1 MSSRTRCH
9 ECNDRTGA
17 VTVQAASVGVAGAA
31 PRPVRRLTLRRAIG
45 ALVAI
50 AAAALTVQVLVN
62 SRGELLAAADDLTAV
77 SPGWLVVAVL
87 AELLSYGCLA
97 AAQHRLLTTGGVQVG
112 LAPLTALAIA
122 AQAGANCLPGG
133 VAVSTAVAFRRL
145 SRRGVPTALCGWM
158 LSISTLL
165 YAAALGVLA
174 LLGAQVAGDA
184 SAAVPDLRPV
194 SLAVVGVVGVSA
206 LVLVALRDRHLPSR
220 LLGWVVTCADTLL
233 AAVRHRPA
241 HPAGTGPGVIWV
253 QQLRAVRPGP
263 GRLLTVSALLV
274 GCWLADGLCL
284 ALAFYALGGGPP
296 WRGLLLAYCAAQ
308 LAASLPITPGGLGV
322 VEGSLTVALV
332 AYGGA
337 EQSALAAVL
346 PYRLISFWGLIPVGA
361 LAYLG
366 LRRTERRPSG
376 PSAATQ
382 TGQGGQ

>member
-1 MSSRTRCH
+1 MSLRST
-9 ECNDRTGA
+9 
-17 VTVQAASVGVAGAA
+17 TVQVEDPASRA
-31 PRPVRRLTLRRAIG
+31 VRRLTWRRTN
-45 ALVAI
+45 LTVVVL
-50 AAAALTVQVLVN
+50 AAVALTVQVLVN
-62 SRGELLAAADDLTAV
+62 SSGELLAAADDLTRV
-77 SPGWLVVAVL
+77 SPWWLLAAVL

-97 AAQHRLLTTGGVQVG
+97 AAQQRLLTAGGVQVG
-112 LAPLTALAIA
+112 LVPLTGLAIA

-145 SRRGVPTALCGWM
+145 LRRGVPPALCGWM

-165 YAAALGVLA
+165 YGAALAVLA

-184 SAAVPDLRPV
+184 SAAVPDLRAV
-194 SLAVVGVVGVSA
+194 SLAVVGVVGFGAV
-206 LVLVALRDRHLPSR
+206 VLVALRSRHLPSR
-220 LLGWVVTCADTLL
+220 LLSWVVTRADTLL
-233 AAVRHRPA
+233 TAVRRRPA
-241 HPAGTGPGVIWV
+241 DHAGAGAGVVWV
-253 QQLRAVRPGP
+253 EQLRAVRPGP
-263 GRLLTVSALLV
+263 RRLLTVSALLA

-284 ALAFYALGGGPP
+284 ALAFYALDGGPP

-346 PYRLISFWGLIPVGA
+346 LYRLVSFWGLIPAGA

-366 LRRTERRPSG
+366 LRRTERRTPG
-376 PSAATQ
+376 PHAAAQ
-382 TGQGGQ
+382 AGEGGR